1 MKKYF
6 YVIVVLLIAIALIFV
21 PSALMG
27 EKNTEPEAEEASA
40 PIFTVRTVNAE
51 IRTLQAYI
59 ELNANIVSGHQ
70 VTVMPDIAG
79 RLISM
84 KAGLGSVVRKGEL
97 VAEVDPS
104 RPGMAYLLSPVYAP
118 VSGMVVSVSQT
129 VGSTVSAAAVL
140 MTLAVNGSTEIEAS
154 IPEREIGQLR
164 TGLEAQIRL
173 EAFPSETFAATLT
186 HISPVLDPVSRIKK
200 VTLRFVRNDQRINP
214 GMFARVKLNTRT
226 YENVVSVPQDAL
238 IEQRGKTIV
247 YVLNIDSQNN
257 SPVVQLREVVVGVS
271 VNRETEIKS
280 GLEGGEAVVIQGHQF
295 LTDGALVRVI
305 GSKI

>member
-1 MKKYF
+1 
-6 YVIVVLLIAIALIFV
+6 
-21 PSALMG
+21 
-27 EKNTEPEAEEASA
+27 
-40 PIFTVRTVNAE
+40 
-51 IRTLQAYI
+51 
-59 ELNANIVSGHQ
+59 
-70 VTVMPDIAG
+70 
-79 RLISM
+79 
-84 KAGLGSVVRKGEL
+84 
-97 VAEVDPS
+97 
-104 RPGMAYLLSPVYAP
+104 
-118 VSGMVVSVSQT
+118 
-129 VGSTVSAAAVL
+129 
-140 MTLAVNGSTEIEAS
+140 
-154 IPEREIGQLR
+154 
-164 TGLEAQIRL
+164 
-173 EAFPSETFAATLT
+173 LT